1 MTDKK
6 IGFIG
11 SGRVTRILL
20 GGFKRC
26 GKYPENI
33 VASDV
38 DIGALDSLR
47 RRFPWVETVR
57 GDNSKSASQEIIIL
71 ALHPPAIAGVLE
83 EIRSFIK
90 PRAMVISLAPKIT
103 IEKLS
108 ALLGGFGRVCRMIPN
123 ACSIVNAGYNPV
135 AFSKALSESDKE
147 IVESVFSVLG
157 DCPVVSEEKL
167 EAYAMLTAMGPTY
180 FWFQWEELE
189 NIAESFGLS
198 SIEAKDGLYKMVVG
212 AAKAMYESGLS
223 ETEIMDLIP
232 AKPLKE
238 KEADI
243 AAAYKSILG
252 ELYKKLKI

>member
-1 MTDKK
+1 
-6 IGFIG
+6 
-11 SGRVTRILL
+11 
-20 GGFKRC
+20 
-26 GKYPENI
+26 
-33 VASDV
+33 
-38 DIGALDSLR
+38 
-47 RRFPWVETVR
+47 
-57 GDNSKSASQEIIIL
+57 
-71 ALHPPAIAGVLE
+71 
-83 EIRSFIK
+83 
-90 PRAMVISLAPKIT
+90 
-103 IEKLS
+103 
-108 ALLGGFGRVCRMIPN
+108 
-123 ACSIVNAGYNPV
+123 
-135 AFSKALSESDKE
+135 KALSETDKD